1 MDIPPVTTASTLNSF
16 QLKVSMVKGVL
27 YINYYS
33 GFQFKINWLTGVHG
47 RFGDTLMCVSEL
59 DITPVLDRTLVVS
72 TYSYKIIDSHITH
85 YTNLFI
91 YTYLIIMKC

>member
-1 MDIPPVTTASTLNSF
+1 MTTAGTLNIF
-16 QLKVSMVKGVL
+16 QLKVSMVKGVFV
-27 YINYYS
+27 INYYS

-72 TYSYKIIDSHITH
+72 TYSY
-85 YTNLFI
+85 TNLSFSRER
-91 YTYLIIMKC
+91 TYILYKKSG